1 MRLRLLSR
9 RHRAAAVISL
19 VVGLTG
25 VLFVTASGSA
35 AVGKS
40 RLLVKFAP
48 AATAADRSAAV
59 GAVDGTAVQSIPDIG
74 VHVVVVPSAT
84 AANALAR
91 LKHSPSVEF
100 AEPDATAEAADVPD
114 DPSFSLQWGM
124 TKIKAPDAWTTTKGS
139 PSVKVAVLDTGVS
152 LSHPDLQ
159 GKVVATRNFSSS
171 STPDDVNGHGSHVAG
186 IAAAATNNGVGVAG
200 VGYSVDIMDVK
211 VLGDSG
217 SGLYSDMISGITWAA
232 DNGANVINLSLG
244 GTMASS
250 ALESAVN
257 YAWSK
262 GVVVVAAAG
271 NSASAAPFYPAYYAN
286 VMAVAATTDLDKL
299 ASFSNYGDW
308 VDVAA
313 PGISI
318 YSTIPGGYGYMSGT
332 SMASPFV
339 SGLAALLFAQ
349 ATDTNGNGLLNDE
362 VRSRIQS
369 TADNIGLSSIGSGRI
384 NAYRAVTGAS
394 PAPPSSPP
402 ANTSLPAV
410 SGNAVAGQTLTTTS
424 GTWTNSPTSYAYQWL
439 RCDTSGASCTSI
451 PGATLSAYMLA
462 AADAGSTVRARV
474 TATNGAGSASAT
486 SAQTAVVADSPAPPA
501 STAPPT
507 VTGTA
512 LDGQTLQTTNG
523 TWANNP
529 TGYAYAWLRCDSAG
543 ASCSTIAGAQSA
555 SYLLTSA
562 DVGSTVRSQVTATYA
577 AGSASAQS
585 TQTAAVAAAPPVNT
599 APPAASGTPSKG
611 QVLTTSDGSWK
622 GTTPMSD
629 GYQWQRCDAAGGN
642 CVPIAGATASSY
654 TLGPTDVG
662 STVRSQVTASNVAGQ
677 ASAKSAQ
684 TAVVTNVQTL
694 TFTGTLSKNA
704 SSLSLP
710 LAIGA
715 GEADATLTFS
725 KSASMTVQLVDSAG
739 AVVGQAT
746 GKSSP
751 LRLNLPGLAAGSY
764 RYLVSGSGVKGS
776 VSFTLTVTASGP

>member
-1 MRLRLLSR
+1 MRLHLLSR
-9 RHRAAAVISL
+9 RHPAAAVICL
-19 VVGLTG
+19 VVGLAA

-35 AVGKS
+35 AVGQS
-40 RLLVKFAP
+40 RLLVKFAR

-59 GAVDGTAVQSIPDIG
+59 RAVDGTAVQSIPAIG
-74 VHVVVVPSAT
+74 VHVVVVPSAK
-84 AANALAR
+84 AATALAR
-91 LKHSPSVEF
+91 LKHSASVEF

-124 TKIKAPDAWTTTKGS
+124 SKIKAPDAWTTNKGS
-139 PSVKVAVLDTGVS
+139 ATVKVAVLDTGVS

-171 STPDDVNGHGSHVAG
+171 STVDDVNGHGSHVAG
-186 IAAAATNNGVGVAG
+186 IAAAATNNGIGVAG
-200 VGYSVDIMDVK
+200 LGYSVDIMDVK

-262 GVVVVAAAG
+262 GVVVAAAAG
-271 NSASAAPFYPAYYAN
+271 NKSSSAPFYPAYYAN

-299 ASFSNYGDW
+299 ASFSDYGDW

-318 YSTIPGGYGYMSGT
+318 YSTVPGGYGYMSGT

-349 ATDTNGNGLLNDE
+349 TTDTNGNGLRNDE

-369 TADNIGLSSIGSGRI
+369 TADNIGLTGIGSGRI

-394 PAPPSSPP
+394 PPPPSSPP

-439 RCDTSGASCTSI
+439 RCDTLGASCTSI
-451 PGATLSAYMLA
+451 PGATLSAYTLS

-486 SAQTAVVADSPAPPA
+486 SAQTAVVAGSPAPPA
-501 STAPPT
+501 STAAPT

-523 TWANNP
+523 TWANSP

-543 ASCSTIAGAQSA
+543 ESCATIAGATSA
-555 SYLLTSA
+555 SYPLTSA
-562 DVGSTVRSQVTATYA
+562 DVGSA
-577 AGSASAQS
+577 
-585 TQTAAVAAAPPVNT
+585 
-599 APPAASGTPSKG
+599 
-611 QVLTTSDGSWK
+611 
-622 GTTPMSD
+622 
-629 GYQWQRCDAAGGN
+629 
-642 CVPIAGATASSY
+642 
-654 TLGPTDVG
+654 
-662 STVRSQVTASNVAGQ
+662 VRSQVTASNAAGQ
-677 ASAKSAQ
+677 ASATSAQ
-684 TAVVTNVQTL
+684 TAVVTNLQTL
-694 TFTGTLSKNA
+694 TFTGTLSKNV
-704 SSLSLP
+704 SSLSFP

-715 GEADATLTFS
+715 GEADAALTFS
-725 KSASMTVQLVDSAG
+725 RSASMTVRLVDSAG
-739 AVVGQAT
+739 ALVGQAT
-746 GKSSP
+746 GKSAP

-764 RYLVSGSGVKGS
+764 RYVVSGSGVKGS
-776 VSFTLTVTASGP
+776 VSFTLTVTAPGP

>member
-1 MRLRLLSR
+1 MMRLRLLSR

-84 AANALAR
+84 AAAALAR

-271 NSASAAPFYPAYYAN
+271 NSASSAPFYPAYYAN

-299 ASFSNYGDW
+299 ASFSDYGDW

-410 SGNAVAGQTLTTTS
+410 SGNAVAGQTLTTTG

-562 DVGSTVRSQVTATYA
+562 DVGSTVRSQVTATNA

-585 TQTAAVAAAPPVNT
+585 TDRCGRRRSTGQHRAACRLGDAEQGAGADDLERLLEGHDADERRLPVAALRRCRRQLRPHRGRDRVQLHARPDRRR
-599 APPAASGTPSKG
+599 
-611 QVLTTSDGSWK
+611 LDGPLA
-622 GTTPMSD
+622 GD
-629 GYQWQRCDAAGGN
+629 GLERRRPGIRQ
-642 CVPIAGATASSY
+642 
-654 TLGPTDVG
+654 
-662 STVRSQVTASNVAGQ
+662 
-677 ASAKSAQ
+677 SAQ
-684 TAVVTNVQTL
+684 TAVVTNLQTL
-694 TFTGTLSKNA
+694 TFTGTLSKNV
-704 SSLSLP
+704 SSLSFP

-764 RYLVSGSGVKGS
+764 RYVVSGSGVKGS